1 MQNLSLVCKLNP
13 TSEQVAKIK
22 ATLQAFAEACNWV
35 NSHVKDSI
43 TSKRT
48 IQTLVY
54 GQIRQQFGLSANLAV
69 RVCARVGV
77 NRTAAQSKGKKVKS
91 FRPTSADYDSRIFA
105 FREKDWSA
113 SLTLIGGRE
122 QVAMTLGRYQ
132 RGKLKGRQPTSAQ
145 LCLHRDGNFYL
156 HIQLKDEAPEPAKAS
171 NVIGVDLGRREIDVT
186 SEGDK
191 WDGEGIKQVR
201 DRFSR
206 VRASLQSKGT
216 KNAKRVLKRLS
227 GQERRYQTWLN
238 HTISRSIIDRAKQN
252 NSAVA
257 IEDLT
262 GIRERTNQ
270 QPRNRTERRRS
281 NSWAFYQLRTFL
293 EYKGIQAGVDVVA
306 VSPRYTSQT
315 CHECLHIHPEFGKSY
330 RSEKL
335 FQCGHWGWHGDADL
349 NGSQVI
355 RLLGQCVTLPGE
367 SWLSCEITRGSKAHP
382 LGAA

>member
-1 MQNLSLVCKLNP
+1 MQNLTLVCKLNP
-13 TSEQVAKIK
+13 TPEQAAKIK
-22 ATLQAFAEACNWV
+22 ATLQAFADACNWV
-35 NSHVKDSI
+35 NEHVKSSI

-54 GQIRQQFGLSANLAV
+54 EQVRQQFGLSANLAV
-69 RVCARVGV
+69 RVCARVGA
-77 NRTAAQSKGKKVKS
+77 NRTAAKSKGKKVKA
-91 FRPTSADYDSRIFA
+91 FRPSSADYDSRIFA
-105 FREKDWSA
+105 FRENDWSA

-122 QVAMTLGRYQ
+122 RVPMALGSYQ

-171 NVIGVDLGRREIDVT
+171 NVIGVDFGRRDIAVT

-227 GQERRYQTWLN
+227 GRERRYQAWLN
-238 HTISRSIIDRAKQN
+238 HTISRNIIDRAKQTD
-252 NSAVA
+252 SAVA

-262 GIRERTNQ
+262 GIRDRTNQ
-270 QPRNRTERRRS
+270 QPRNKTERRRS

-293 EYKGIQAGVDVVA
+293 EYKGIQAGVEVVA

-315 CHECLHIHPEFGKSY
+315 CHHCLHIGQRSGKSF
-330 RSEKL
+330 K
-335 FQCGHWGWHGDADL
+335 CGNCGYHGDADL

-367 SWLSCEITRGSKAHP
+367 SWLFCEITRGSKAHA
-382 LGAA
+382 LGVA